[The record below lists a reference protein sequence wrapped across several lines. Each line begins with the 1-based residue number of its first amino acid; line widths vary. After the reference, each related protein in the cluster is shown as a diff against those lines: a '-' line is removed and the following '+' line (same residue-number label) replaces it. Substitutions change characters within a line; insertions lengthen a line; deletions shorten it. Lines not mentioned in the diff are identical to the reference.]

1 MYTATGTN
9 IYIQGLLSVS
19 PLCFNIS
26 SHTLKR
32 RRMTTHHTEAVS
44 AVWFL
49 YSEANEP
56 LGQLY
61 RREAEAVPTIG
72 DQVTD
77 DKGRWQTAE
86 IVEVKE
92 LGPTCA
98 MRRFRVV
105 IRITV

>member
-1 MYTATGTN
+1 MTG
-9 IYIQGLLSVS
+9 Q
-19 PLCFNIS
+19 
-26 SHTLKR
+26 
-32 RRMTTHHTEAVS
+32 HTETVS

-61 RREAEAVPTIG
+61 RGEAEAVPGVG
-72 DQVTD
+72 DSIAD
-77 DKGRWQTAE
+77 AGGRWQTAE
-86 IVEVKE
+86 IVDVKE

-105 IRITV
+105 IRITA